1 MASLSETELSRLND
15 AWEGVT
21 TQYLK
26 KAVKVSM
33 QEGPGISL
41 FRFLNHLRKGI
52 FNCDYFY
59 ASKSELSWEK
69 IISWSPYGKDIE
81 TMYDSDKHFII
92 CVQIPTDENDD
103 TIGNIKIFEY
113 DTMKEIDIEV

>member
-41 FRFLNHLRKGI
+41 FRFLNHLR
-52 FNCDYFY
+52 NL
-59 ASKSELSWEK
+59 KSYRK
-69 IISWSPYGKDIE
+69 
-81 TMYDSDKHFII
+81 
-92 CVQIPTDENDD
+92 
-103 TIGNIKIFEY
+103 
-113 DTMKEIDIEV
+113 